1 MIQIRMAISVTS
13 TILLIQIWFRF
24 DYDYFSIWYY
34 SINKDEAL
42 AVAKALQF
50 VADIGIN
57 QVVLEGDSQVL
68 MRALMTL
75 NPYGLS
81 IEDVKLYFR
90 IFNQLH
96 YSHTKRE
103 STHLTQYDP
112 NASKTTWIPYWPQK
126 LPKYL

>member
-1 MIQIRMAISVTS
+1 MIQIRMVISVTS
-13 TILLIQIWFRF
+13 TIFLIQIWFRF
-24 DYDYFSIWYY
+24 DYYYFSIRYY

-42 AVAKALQF
+42 VAAKALQF
-50 VADIGIN
+50 AADIGIN

-81 IEDVKLYFR
+81 IEDVKLYSR

-103 STHLTQYDP
+103 STYLTQYDP
-112 NASKTTWIPYWPQK
+112 NASKTTWISSWLPK
-126 LPKYL
+126 LPK

>member
-1 MIQIRMAISVTS
+1 MIQIQRVISVTN

-68 MRALMTL
+68 MRALIDTESLWFVDWRCETL
-75 NPYGLS
+75 
-81 IEDVKLYFR
+81 F
-90 IFNQLH
+90 
-96 YSHTKRE
+96 
-103 STHLTQYDP
+103 
-112 NASKTTWIPYWPQK
+112 
-126 LPKYL
+126 